1 ALWLGRGEPPRSA
14 RPQKVLK
21 CTFSTEDVQG
31 IIAPEFRRRP
41 MPMSRAGDQVGAN
54 EMDGFMESLRDREW
68 LGKALGIEFSELTA
82 GRVVASMTITPTHHQ
97 PFGYLHGGASVAL
110 AETVASFGGWLNCPP
125 GKGVVGLEI
134 NANHLRPRRSGTLT
148 AIGAPL
154 HSGHTNN
161 DGA

>member
-1 ALWLGRGEPPRSA
+1 
-14 RPQKVLK
+14 
-21 CTFSTEDVQG
+21 
-31 IIAPEFRRRP
+31 
-41 MPMSRAGDQVGAN
+41 
-54 EMDGFMESLRDREW
+54 MDGFMESLRDREW

-134 NANHLRPRRSGTLT
+134 NANHLRPRLSGTLT

-154 HSGHTNN
+154 HSGQTTHVWEIKIYDQNQKLVCVSRCTLAVVSL
-161 DGA
+161 DQSADET